1 MRGEQNVSEG
11 GMLSTLYM
19 HICRRGNLFTSKSIV
34 SAVGNG
40 DFAIVRSIFFPI
52 NSLYLYNLT

>member
-1 MRGEQNVSEG
+1 MSEG

-19 HICRRGNLFTSKSIV
+19 HICHRGNILTSKSMV

-40 DFAIVRSIFFPI
+40 DFAIAQSIF
-52 NSLYLYNLT
+52 SH